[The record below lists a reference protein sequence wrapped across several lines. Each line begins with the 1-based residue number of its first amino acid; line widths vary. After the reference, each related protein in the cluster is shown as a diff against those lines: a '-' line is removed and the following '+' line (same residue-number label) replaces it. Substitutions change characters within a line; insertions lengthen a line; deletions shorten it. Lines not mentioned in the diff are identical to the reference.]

1 MRICTIKLRACYN
14 EGETMTVLGLIV
26 PELKYLAN
34 TLSAVLNLDVTIV
47 DVDLKRLVGT
57 GHLKDKVGDYS
68 PDRSAFWKCIQSGQ
82 HLFVDDPRVSEACQD
97 CVARDTCTEE
107 VEFCIPIR
115 YNGRI
120 VGVLGMCAFSQTM
133 KDEIIRNKD
142 HMLAFEEQL
151 SKLISSILR
160 EREFES
166 ILEYHSSELMTLVNS
181 LDEGV
186 LILSKNEEILTA
198 NRQMF
203 RILGLEERP
212 LGHLRLYDVLPEET
226 YVKLQEHRAPARLV
240 GPFLINRKEYLVTIN
255 PIEVKSGRTGTI
267 LLFSDFSNM
276 RQSVIRVDKKKNII
290 TFEDILGECEAIKNA
305 RRQAQQIAEYD
316 VPVLLTGETGTG
328 KDLFSQAIHEAS
340 HRKGNIYMPIN
351 CGAIP
356 ENLIESE
363 MFGYDKGAFT
373 GASSTGHAGKLEV
386 CKDGTLLLD
395 EVGDLPLQTQVKL
408 LRALE
413 NKEII
418 RVGGHTPIR
427 VNPRIIAATHRD
439 LNQMMKENT
448 FREDLFYRLNV
459 VSIHIPPLRERGYD
473 IIILARYFL
482 QRFAETYNKPITGF
496 TSESEKLLMRY
507 PFPGNIRELR
517 NIVEYAVIFEKDEL
531 CGAELIRSKFQ
542 ASAETPQLSL
552 SQLTRQYEQQVIRQQ
567 VQEAGGTAEAK
578 REVAKQL
585 GISVAT
591 LYRKLGEEP

>member
-1 MRICTIKLRACYN
+1 MN
-14 EGETMTVLGLIV
+14 VLGLIV

-57 GHLKDKVGDYS
+57 GHLKDKVGDHS

-82 HLFVDDPRVSEACQD
+82 HLFVDDPRVSAACQD
-97 CVARDTCTEE
+97 CAARDTCTEE

-186 LILSKNEEILTA
+186 LILSKNEEILTT

-373 GASSTGHAGKLEV
+373 GAASTGHAGKLEV

-482 QRFAETYNKPITGF
+482 RRFAETYNKPITGF

-517 NIVEYAVIFEKDEL
+517 NIVEYAVIFEKAEL

>member
-1 MRICTIKLRACYN
+1 
-14 EGETMTVLGLIV
+14 
-26 PELKYLAN
+26 
-34 TLSAVLNLDVTIV
+34 
-47 DVDLKRLVGT
+47 
-57 GHLKDKVGDYS
+57 
-68 PDRSAFWKCIQSGQ
+68 
-82 HLFVDDPRVSEACQD
+82 
-97 CVARDTCTEE
+97 
-107 VEFCIPIR
+107 
-115 YNGRI
+115 
-120 VGVLGMCAFSQTM
+120 
-133 KDEIIRNKD
+133 
-142 HMLAFEEQL
+142 MLAFEEQL

-203 RILGLEERP
+203 RILGLEERS

-267 LLFSDFSNM
+267 LLFSDFSN
-276 RQSVIRVDKKKNII
+276 
-290 TFEDILGECEAIKNA
+290 
-305 RRQAQQIAEYD
+305 IAEYD

-373 GASSTGHAGKLEV
+373 GAASTGHAGKLEV

-482 QRFAETYNKPITGF
+482 RRFAETYNKPITGF

-542 ASAETPQLSL
+542 ASAETPQQSL

>member
-1 MRICTIKLRACYN
+1 MN
-14 EGETMTVLGLIV
+14 VLDLIV

-34 TLSAVLNLDVTIV
+34 TLSAVLDLDITIV
-47 DVDLKRLVGT
+47 DASLKRLVGT
-57 GHLKDKVGDYS
+57 GHLEKKVGDLS
-68 PDRSAFWKCIQSGQ
+68 PEGSAFSQCIQSGR
-82 HLFVDDPRVSEACQD
+82 HLFVEEPRVSSICRS
-97 CVARDTCTEE
+97 CSARQTCTEE

-186 LILSKNEEILTA
+186 LILNKSGDVLTA
-198 NRQMF
+198 NRHMF
-203 RILGLEERP
+203 QILDMEERP
-212 LGHLRLYDVLPEET
+212 LNEHDRLRLSDLLPEQLCAQLE
-226 YVKLQEHRAPARLV
+226 EPAAPARQV
-240 GPFLINRKEYLVTIN
+240 GPVVINRREYLVTVN
-255 PIEVKSGRTGTI
+255 AIEVKSGRTGTI
-267 LLFSDFSNM
+267 LLFSDFGKM
-276 RQSVIRVDKKKNII
+276 RQYVMRAEKKKNII
-290 TFEDILGECEAIKNA
+290 TFDDILGECEAIKNA
-305 RRQAQQIAEYD
+305 RQQARQIAEYD
-316 VPVLLTGETGTG
+316 VSVLLTGETGTG
-328 KDLFSQAIHEAS
+328 KDLFSQAIHSAS
-340 HRKGNIYMPIN
+340 ARKDNIYMPIN

-373 GASSTGHAGKLEV
+373 GATTSHPGKLEV

-395 EVGDLPLQTQVKL
+395 EVGELPLQTQVKL

-413 NKEII
+413 NKEIV
-418 RVGGHTPIR
+418 RVGGHTPTR

-439 LNQMMKENT
+439 LSQMMKDGT

-473 IIILARYFL
+473 IILLARCFL
-482 QRFAETYNKPITGF
+482 ERFAKTYNKPITGF
-496 TSESEKLLMRY
+496 TDECEKLLMRY
-507 PFPGNIRELR
+507 SFPGNIRELR
-517 NIVEYAVIFEKDEL
+517 NIVEYAVIFGRDSL
-531 CGAELIRSKFQ
+531 CGADLIRGKLQ
-542 ASAETPQLSL
+542 PGAQPAQLNL
-552 SQLTRQYEQQVIRQQ
+552 SQMIRQYERQLICQQ
-567 VQEAGGTAEAK
+567 VQEAGGTADAK

-591 LYRKLGEEP
+591 LYRKMGEEP

>member
-1 MRICTIKLRACYN
+1 MN
-14 EGETMTVLGLIV
+14 VLGLIV

-57 GHLKDKVGDYS
+57 GHLKDKVGDHS
-68 PDRSAFWKCIQSGQ
+68 PDRSAFWKCIQNGQ
-82 HLFVDDPRVSEACQD
+82 HLFVDDPRVSAACQD
-97 CVARDTCTEE
+97 CAARDTCTEE

-212 LGHLRLYDVLPEET
+212 LGHLRLYDVLPEEA

-373 GASSTGHAGKLEV
+373 GAASTGHAGKLEV

-482 QRFAETYNKPITGF
+482 RRFAETYNKPITGF

-517 NIVEYAVIFEKDEL
+517 NIVAVSYTHLIYPSGL
-531 CGAELIRSKFQ
+531 WTCIRHNRLAERYGKADHS
-542 ASAETPQLSL
+542 
-552 SQLTRQYEQQVIRQQ
+552 
-567 VQEAGGTAEAK
+567 G
-578 REVAKQL
+578 
-585 GISVAT
+585 
-591 LYRKLGEEP
+591 

>member
-1 MRICTIKLRACYN
+1 MN
-14 EGETMTVLGLIV
+14 VLELIV

-34 TLSAVLNLDVTIV
+34 TLFAVLNLDVTIV
-47 DVDLKRLVGT
+47 DSGLKRLVGT
-57 GHLKDKVGDYS
+57 GHLKEKVGDYS
-68 PDRSAFWKCIQSGQ
+68 PEGSAFRKCIQSGQ
-82 HLFVDDPRVSEACQD
+82 HLFVEEPRVSDACQG
-97 CVARDTCTEE
+97 CAARETCTEE
-107 VEFCIPIR
+107 VELCIPIR

-166 ILEYHSSELMTLVNS
+166 ILEYHSSELMTLINS

-198 NRQMF
+198 NRHMF
-203 RILGLEERP
+203 RILGMEERP
-212 LGHLRLYDVLPEET
+212 LNGHLRLCDVLSEET
-226 YVKLQEHRAPARLV
+226 YAKLQEHHAPARLV
-240 GPFLINRKEYLVTIN
+240 GPFLVNRKEYLVTIN
-255 PIEVKSGRTGTI
+255 AIEVKSGRTGTI
-267 LLFSDFSNM
+267 LLFSDFNKM
-276 RQSVIRVDKKKNII
+276 RQSVIRVERKKNII
-290 TFEDILGECEAIKNA
+290 TFDDILGECEAIKSA
-305 RRQAQQIAEYD
+305 RRQARQIAEYD

-340 HRKGNIYMPIN
+340 HRKDNIYMPIN

-395 EVGDLPLQTQVKL
+395 EIGDLPLQTQVKL

-439 LNQMMKENT
+439 LTQMMKDNT

-459 VSIHIPPLRERGYD
+459 VPIHIPPLRERGFD

-482 QRFAETYNKPITGF
+482 HRFAETYNKPITGF

-591 LYRKLGEEP
+591 LYRKLGEEM

>member
-1 MRICTIKLRACYN
+1 MN
-14 EGETMTVLGLIV
+14 VLGLIV

-57 GHLKDKVGDYS
+57 GHLKDKVGDHS

-82 HLFVDDPRVSEACQD
+82 HLFVDDPRVSAACQD
-97 CVARDTCTEE
+97 CAARDTCTEE

-240 GPFLINRKEYLVTIN
+240 GPFLINRKEYLVT
-255 PIEVKSGRTGTI
+255 PSRSRAAAPGPSCCFPT
-267 LLFSDFSNM
+267 S
-276 RQSVIRVDKKKNII
+276 
-290 TFEDILGECEAIKNA
+290 AI
-305 RRQAQQIAEYD
+305 
-316 VPVLLTGETGTG
+316 
-328 KDLFSQAIHEAS
+328 
-340 HRKGNIYMPIN
+340 
-351 CGAIP
+351 CG
-356 ENLIESE
+356 S
-363 MFGYDKGAFT
+363 
-373 GASSTGHAGKLEV
+373 
-386 CKDGTLLLD
+386 
-395 EVGDLPLQTQVKL
+395 
-408 LRALE
+408 R
-413 NKEII
+413 
-418 RVGGHTPIR
+418 
-427 VNPRIIAATHRD
+427 
-439 LNQMMKENT
+439 
-448 FREDLFYRLNV
+448 
-459 VSIHIPPLRERGYD
+459 
-473 IIILARYFL
+473 
-482 QRFAETYNKPITGF
+482 
-496 TSESEKLLMRY
+496 
-507 PFPGNIRELR
+507 
-517 NIVEYAVIFEKDEL
+517 
-531 CGAELIRSKFQ
+531 
-542 ASAETPQLSL
+542 
-552 SQLTRQYEQQVIRQQ
+552 
-567 VQEAGGTAEAK
+567 
-578 REVAKQL
+578 
-585 GISVAT
+585 
-591 LYRKLGEEP
+591 

>member
-1 MRICTIKLRACYN
+1 MN
-14 EGETMTVLGLIV
+14 VLGLIV

-57 GHLKDKVGDYS
+57 GHLKDKVGDHS

-82 HLFVDDPRVSEACQD
+82 HLFVDDPRVSAACQD
-97 CVARDTCTEE
+97 CAARDTCTEE

-115 YNGRI
+115 YNGKI

-186 LILSKNEEILTA
+186 LILSKDEEILTA

-373 GASSTGHAGKLEV
+373 GAASTGHAGKLEV

-482 QRFAETYNKPITGF
+482 RRFAETYNKPITGF

-517 NIVEYAVIFEKDEL
+517 NIVEYAVIFEKDGL

>member
-1 MRICTIKLRACYN
+1 MN
-14 EGETMTVLGLIV
+14 VLELIV

-47 DVDLKRLVGT
+47 DSGLKRLVGT
-57 GHLKDKVGDYS
+57 GHLKEKVGDYS
-68 PDRSAFWKCIQSGQ
+68 PEGSAFRKCIQSGQ
-82 HLFVDDPRVSEACQD
+82 HLFVEEPRVSDACQG
-97 CVARDTCTEE
+97 CAARETCTEE

-166 ILEYHSSELMTLVNS
+166 ILEYHSSELMTLINS

-198 NRQMF
+198 NRHMF
-203 RILGLEERP
+203 RILGMEERP
-212 LGHLRLYDVLPEET
+212 LNGHLRLCDVLSEET
-226 YVKLQEHRAPARLV
+226 YAKLQEHHAPARLV
-240 GPFLINRKEYLVTIN
+240 GPFLVNRKEYLVTIN
-255 PIEVKSGRTGTI
+255 AIEVKSGRTGTI
-267 LLFSDFSNM
+267 LLFSDFNKM
-276 RQSVIRVDKKKNII
+276 RQSVIRVERKKNII
-290 TFEDILGECEAIKNA
+290 TFDDILGECEAIKSA
-305 RRQAQQIAEYD
+305 RRQARQIAEYD

-340 HRKGNIYMPIN
+340 HRKDNIYMPIN

-439 LNQMMKENT
+439 LTQMMKDNT

-459 VSIHIPPLRERGYD
+459 VPIHIPPLRERGFD

-482 QRFAETYNKPITGF
+482 HRFAEIYNKPITGF

-517 NIVEYAVIFEKDEL
+517 NIVEYAVIFEQDEL

-591 LYRKLGEEP
+591 LYRKLGEEM

>member
-1 MRICTIKLRACYN
+1 MRICTIKLRACYH
-14 EGETMTVLGLIV
+14 EGETMNVLGLIV

-57 GHLKDKVGDYS
+57 GHLKDKVGDHS
-68 PDRSAFWKCIQSGQ
+68 PDRSAFWKCIQNGQ
-82 HLFVDDPRVSEACQD
+82 HLFVDDPRVSAACQD

-226 YVKLQEHRAPARLV
+226 YIKLQEHRAPARLV

-373 GASSTGHAGKLEV
+373 GAASTGHAGKLEV

-482 QRFAETYNKPITGF
+482 RRFAETYNKPITGF

>member
-1 MRICTIKLRACYN
+1 MN
-14 EGETMTVLGLIV
+14 VLGLIV

-57 GHLKDKVGDYS
+57 GHLKDKVGDHS

-82 HLFVDDPRVSEACQD
+82 HLFVDDPRVSAACQD
-97 CVARDTCTEE
+97 CAARDTCTEE

-212 LGHLRLYDVLPEET
+212 LGHLRLYDVLPEEA

-267 LLFSDFSNM
+267 LLFSDFGNM
-276 RQSVIRVDKKKNII
+276 RQSVIR
-290 TFEDILGECEAIKNA
+290 
-305 RRQAQQIAEYD
+305 D

-482 QRFAETYNKPITGF
+482 RRFAETYNKPITGF